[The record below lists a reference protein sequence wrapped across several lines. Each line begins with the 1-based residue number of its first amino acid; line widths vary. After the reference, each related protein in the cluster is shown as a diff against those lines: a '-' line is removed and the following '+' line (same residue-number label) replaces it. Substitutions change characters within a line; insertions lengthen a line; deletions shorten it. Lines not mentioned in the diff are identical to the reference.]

1 MYGAGTG
8 NLTVLTRTVTGA
20 NQTIQV
26 ISGDQK
32 LNVWR
37 KASVSTPP
45 SPPLPPPP
53 PLPLIYLTP
62 LPLTY
67 LTDCAM
73 IALN

>member
-45 SPPLPPPP
+45 SHLP
-53 PLPLIYLTP
+53 PLPLIYLMP

>member
-45 SPPLPPPP
+45 SPPLPEKKIRNDW
-53 PLPLIYLTP
+53 PLNTAENHIFEF
-62 LPLTY
+62 
-67 LTDCAM
+67 
-73 IALN
+73 

>member
-53 PLPLIYLTP
+53 PSSHLPDAP
-62 LPLTY
+62 SSHLP
-67 LTDCAM
+67 D
-73 IALN
+73 